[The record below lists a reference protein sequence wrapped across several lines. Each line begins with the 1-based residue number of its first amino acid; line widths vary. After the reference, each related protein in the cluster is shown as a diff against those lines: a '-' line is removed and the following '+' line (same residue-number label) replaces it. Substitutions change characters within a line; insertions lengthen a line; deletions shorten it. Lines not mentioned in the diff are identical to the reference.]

1 MAISPVYCTHRDVE
15 DVYPNIN
22 DHDSKEA
29 IYGWSVD
36 SGDRYV
42 SHNTGIVTALFEDGR
57 NLGSAQPDQG
67 NVDGN
72 GQWYYDSSADAL
84 YYYSTSA
91 HGNPNDRLMESGED
105 FSTLMTRIIKNAS
118 RYLDSRIDANLPRD
132 QFRDKEGNFDYVI
145 VRTTALIAAYFL
157 TSSSDRESQIS
168 ESFLEEANFHI
179 DELNQGKT
187 RLSSNVT
194 GDAHKGIIREVTSP
208 QNANPLYIV
217 DVRGSYSGVFDLI
230 KIIVTTGG
238 AIGTAKFS
246 TFTRNEDGLKANESI
261 SDDIINGQYQH
272 IGYGMEVRFA
282 GKDDSSVA
290 TANDEW
296 ELEVHG
302 YAESMADSIG
312 SNRSIKATRRGY

>member
-1 MAISPVYCTHRDVE
+1 MAISPVYCTHRDIE

-29 IYGWSVD
+29 IYGWDNTDTTNQYQSN
-36 SGDRYV
+36 
-42 SHNTGIVTALFEDGR
+42 NTGLITQLYFDGVKGTAVTDSPNSDFEF
-57 NLGSAQPDQG
+57 NYSSTT
-67 NVDGN
+67 
-72 GQWYYDSSADAL
+72 DSVQVFH
-84 YYYSTSA
+84 STK
-91 HGNPNDRLMESGED
+91 NPNDMLIEAGED

-132 QFRDKEGNFDYVI
+132 QFRDKEGNFDYII

-157 TSSSDRESQIS
+157 TSSSDRKSQIS

-179 DELNQGKT
+179 DELNQGRT

-217 DVRGSYSGVFDLI
+217 DIRGSYNGVFDLI
-230 KIIVTTGG
+230 KIIVTTPGP
-238 AIGTAKFS
+238 IGTAKFS
-246 TFTRNEDGLKANESI
+246 TFTRNSEGLKTNETVS
-261 SDDIINGQYQH
+261 SDIINGQYQH
-272 IGYGMEVRFA
+272 IGHGMEVRFA

-290 TANDEW
+290 TVDDEW